1 MGSSLRDNPLF
12 KTKESI
18 ATLSVISLEC
28 ILICILEGLVVKNHL
43 ALVSNCQMDSVGQ
56 GIEKKNRRI
65 HVLNHYI
72 LIILL
77 GVSESDLIY
86 HSLFIV
92 AQAFQV
98 LLCVDAL
105 LQKNTGT
112 NARYIADDKLLIQ
125 YILCI

>member
-56 GIEKKNRRI
+56 GEKAKTTSSF
-65 HVLNHYI
+65 HVQLNIDHAF
-72 LIILL
+72 L

-92 AQAFQV
+92 SQAFQV

-112 NARYIADDKLLIQ
+112 HTPNGSGCCMANH
-125 YILCI
+125 